1 MSQAAQYSCREKLKQ
16 HQLPT
21 SSCQE
26 RAAEIGPFVFS
37 ADPSDF
43 LITMRTTLLFASRFA
58 SDTACGE
65 IAIFRQRSV
74 ISDSMLY
81 YRGVT
86 ASS

>member
-1 MSQAAQYSCREKLKQ
+1 
-16 HQLPT
+16 
-21 SSCQE
+21 
-26 RAAEIGPFVFS
+26 
-37 ADPSDF
+37 
-43 LITMRTTLLFASRFA
+43 MRTTLLFASRFA

-86 ASS
+86 EIARVKFVRTIAFDVAVAGKIIDAYDAMPLGHQARDDHLR

>member
-1 MSQAAQYSCREKLKQ
+1 LQGEVKAAPAPNKLLSGTGRRDRQ
-16 HQLPT
+16 
-21 SSCQE
+21 
-26 RAAEIGPFVFS
+26 FVFS

-58 SDTACGE
+58 SETACGE

-81 YRGVT
+81 YRSVT